1 MKNQI
6 IKDAFWQIVG
16 RVASA
21 LGGFITIRM
30 MTPFLGP
37 LRYGDYNTIL
47 KYFAIWSALAD
58 LGLYTIAL
66 RELGKMKAELVHDDG
81 TIDEHEKQ
89 KLSAYYSKFMGSR
102 IINLI
107 IVYILALVVAYL
119 IPSYSSNPY
128 IIW

>member
-6 IKDAFWQIVG
+6 IKDAFWQILG
-16 RVASA
+16 RVVSA
-21 LGGFITIRM
+21 LGGFVTIKL

-66 RELGKMKAELVHDDG
+66 RELGKMKATFLGEQKQTEANEGEQESENPTLSIEHKKEL
-81 TIDEHEKQ
+81 
-89 KLSAYYSKFMGSR
+89 S
-102 IINLI
+102 
-107 IVYILALVVAYL
+107 
-119 IPSYSSNPY
+119 
-128 IIW
+128 